1 MVKVILPT
9 MLRRFTKGK
18 AELQIDARTIGELI
32 DKLEAEFPG
41 LKGKLIG
48 PDGELR
54 RSYSIYLNSKEVRGE
69 RLRVELKPGDEVSI
83 VPVLAGG

>member
-9 MLRRFTKGK
+9 MLRRLTKGK

-32 DKLEAEFPG
+32 DKLDAQFPG
-41 LKGKLIG
+41 MKERLID
-48 PDGELR
+48 PNGELK
-54 RSYSIYLNSKEVRGE
+54 RSYSIYLNSKEVKGE
-69 RLRVELKPGDEVSI
+69 RLKVELKPGDEVSI